1 VKISL
6 KSFHLFLSVVLFTV
20 GLTACNLNAPVP
32 PNQEPG
38 LSEGLQTSPPTTLSL
53 TETPTRESANLQTP
67 TSPSSPTLAQATST
81 PLPEPSPTPLA
92 LRNIPIEGGD
102 PDNKFFAEL
111 VFPNE
116 QVFTSRL
123 WFRVY
128 AHKPLES
135 KVDGEGIEQ
144 VDFTIQNSAGEV
156 VHSRTEKMAGY
167 CAFGGGE
174 PDCVIWDF
182 REHQYQ
188 WPDGGKI
195 LSGTY
200 TLNVQV
206 QSTDSAFMFGDA
218 TFTIQVP

>member
-1 VKISL
+1 MA
-6 KSFHLFLSVVLFTV
+6 LFMI

-38 LSEGLQTSPPTTLSL
+38 LSEDTPTLPPTTPPFM
-53 TETPTRESANLQTP
+53 ENPTRESTLQIP
-67 TSPSSPTLAQATST
+67 TTASSPTLPPATST
-81 PLPEPSPTPLA
+81 PPPKPSPTPLA

-102 PDNKFFAEL
+102 PDNMFFAEL

-116 QVFTSRL
+116 QAFTSRL

-144 VDFTIQNSAGEV
+144 VDFTIKNSKGEV
-156 VHSRTEKMAGY
+156 VHSRTERQAGY

-182 REHQYQ
+182 SEHQFK